1 MSARDVLDATVGA
14 VNVPRLEAR
23 SVNKFYQQTRSL
35 FAWAVEHDHIKKS
48 PATILRD
55 VAEGRPQDA
64 RRAFDDVDVQNLFRF
79 IEDARPEP
87 YGVWIPRIMAFT
99 GCRMGEAAQL
109 RKADVREQDGLWV
122 FDFNDDAPE
131 KSLKTEGSA
140 RVVPVHPRLLELGLA
155 DFVRASEVGFLFP
168 ERVRHT
174 ERATRG
180 NMDRLSKQL
189 NGWLRKAGVVDE
201 KKKFQSFRGTFAT
214 RLKNAGVH
222 EHHIAELLGHEND
235 NITTGR
241 YGKKSE
247 LSTLLAAVSK
257 LTLPV

>member
-1 MSARDVLDATVGA
+1 
-14 VNVPRLEAR
+14 
-23 SVNKFYQQTRSL
+23 
-35 FAWAVEHDHIKKS
+35 
-48 PATILRD
+48 
-55 VAEGRPQDA
+55 
-64 RRAFDDVDVQNLFRF
+64 
-79 IEDARPEP
+79 
-87 YGVWIPRIMAFT
+87 
-99 GCRMGEAAQL
+99 
-109 RKADVREQDGLWV
+109 
-122 FDFNDDAPE
+122 
-131 KSLKTEGSA
+131 
-140 RVVPVHPRLLELGLA
+140 
-155 DFVRASEVGFLFP
+155 
-168 ERVRHT
+168 
-174 ERATRG
+174 
-180 NMDRLSKQL
+180 MDRLSKQL